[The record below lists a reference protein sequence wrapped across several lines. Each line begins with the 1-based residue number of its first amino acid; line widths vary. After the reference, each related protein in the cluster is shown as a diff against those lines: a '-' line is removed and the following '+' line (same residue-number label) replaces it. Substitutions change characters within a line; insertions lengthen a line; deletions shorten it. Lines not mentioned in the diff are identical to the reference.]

1 MSDRPRATQAV
12 AVRGEDG
19 SILPLAIVFG
29 VLALALVLT
38 VVAVTS
44 LYLERERLFTVAD
57 GAALAGAES
66 FELSAAGA
74 TSDGALP
81 QPALTPDRV
90 RAAVDDYLASAASA
104 ASNGLEELTVES
116 AGTDDG
122 RSARV
127 RLAATWHPPVVSVFV
142 PAGLRL
148 SVTSTARSVLW

>member
-90 RAAVDDYLASAASA
+90 RAAVDDYLASAAS
-104 ASNGLEELTVES
+104 NGLEELTVES

>member
-1 MSDRPRATQAV
+1 MSDRPRAIQAV

-66 FELSAAGA
+66 FALSAAGA

-90 RAAVDDYLASAASA
+90 RAAVDDYLASA

>member
-12 AVRGEDG
+12 AARGEDG

-90 RAAVDDYLASAASA
+90 RAAVDDYLASAAS
-104 ASNGLEELTVES
+104 NGLEELTVES

-148 SVTSTARSVLW
+148 RVTSTARSVLW